1 MICLGAKEFNWP
13 KDLSGGPEV
22 TKLTGGLDK
31 AKPVAPMSSKS
42 KGILIKL
49 NPLQVRFDAPFMWV
63 IVESLRG
70 RMSGVSKSPM
80 TATLPESEL
89 CASAPHH

>member
-13 KDLSGGPEV
+13 NDLSGGSEV

-31 AKPVAPMSSKS
+31 AQTVALVSSKS
-42 KGILIKL
+42 KGILIKP
-49 NPLQVRFDAPFMWV
+49 NPLQVRFDAPCMWV

-80 TATLPESEL
+80 TATLSESEL